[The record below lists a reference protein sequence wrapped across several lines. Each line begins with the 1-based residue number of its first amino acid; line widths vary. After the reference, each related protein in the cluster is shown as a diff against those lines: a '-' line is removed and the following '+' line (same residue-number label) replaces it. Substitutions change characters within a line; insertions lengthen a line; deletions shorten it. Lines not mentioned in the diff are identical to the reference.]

1 MGIVND
7 YIKKM
12 LKFIKKDE
20 EEKYEQPW
28 HRYYQ
33 GQPIHLNYFN
43 GSMYDKLYNTAC
55 EHSDKLAYEYY
66 GTECSFPDF
75 IKKIDLIA
83 NALTQFD
90 IVKNECVTV
99 CLPNTPESISLVY
112 AINKIGAIANIVHPL
127 SAKAEI
133 ERALK
138 EGNSSIIFYS
148 DVSSKNVN
156 EIKIKH
162 KILVPTSYSFSRT
175 LRFLYNLKNKEK
187 LKLEEGAINW
197 ETFMA
202 YKLKKDVYV
211 KRNGSDPAAIIYS
224 GGTTGK
230 PKGIIISN
238 QNFNAMAQQTP
249 VLCQAIKPGRSILA
263 CLPIFHVF
271 GLAVCCHAALIS
283 GMKLIILPR
292 INTKKINKEIKKYS
306 PNIMPAVP
314 SMLRVSLKDKDPGA
328 NAFKNIK
335 MFVVGGDYLPPDLK
349 KDYEEFLHNHG
360 TDAIIKIGY
369 GLSEATGF
377 CASTAPVPEDE
388 VLPSTLG
395 VPNPDMDIKIFE
407 PNTDIEKTIGDIGE
421 IGVSGPTIMMGY
433 INEDEETKKT
443 LVKHSDGKIWLH
455 TGDLGYVDKY
465 GRIFYSS
472 RLKRMIISNG
482 YNIYPIE
489 LEDIICRHKA
499 VASCTVV
506 GIPHKTKGQTPKAV
520 IVLKKGYENNLN
532 LRADIRQYCKD
543 NMALYAVPS
552 EFEYRDSMPITA
564 IGKVSYRELEKKK
577 DDKKGK

>member
-12 LKFIKKDE
+12 LNFIKKDE

-33 GQPIHLNYFN
+33 GQPIHLNYYN
-43 GSMYDKLYNTAC
+43 GSIYDKLCDTAYQ
-55 EHSDKLAYEYY
+55 HSNLTAYEYF
-66 GTECSFPDF
+66 GSECSFPDF

-99 CLPNTPESISLVY
+99 CLPNTPESFALIY
-112 AINKIGAIANIVHPL
+112 AINKIGAIANVVHPL

-133 ERALK
+133 TRALN

-156 EIKIKH
+156 DIKIKH
-162 KILVPTSYSFSRT
+162 KILVPTSYSFSKT
-175 LRFLYNLKNKEK
+175 LKFLYNLKNKDK
-187 LKLEEGAINW
+187 LKVTNGAISFD
-197 ETFMA
+197 EFMS
-202 YKLKKDVYV
+202 YKLDKDFYV
-211 KRNGSDPAAIIYS
+211 KRFGNDPAAIIYS

-230 PKGIIISN
+230 PKGIILSN

-249 VLCQAIKPGRSILA
+249 VLCQEIKPGRSILS

-271 GLAVCCHAALIS
+271 GLAVCCHTALVS
-283 GMKLIILPR
+283 GLKCIILPR

-314 SMLRVSLKDKDPGA
+314 SMLRVCLKDKDPGA

-335 MFVVGGDYLPPDLK
+335 VFVVGGDYLPPDLK
-349 KDYEEFLHNHG
+349 TDFEEFVHQHG
-360 TDAIIKIGY
+360 SDAVIKIGY
-369 GLSEATGF
+369 GLSEASGF
-377 CASTAPVPEDE
+377 CASTAPVPEED

-443 LVKHSDGKIWLH
+443 LVKHNDGKVWLH
-455 TGDLGYVDKY
+455 TGDLGYVDKF

-489 LEDIICRHKA
+489 LEDIICKHKA
-499 VASCTVV
+499 VQSCTVV

-520 IVLKKGYENNLN
+520 IVLKNGYENNLD

-552 EFEYRDSMPITA
+552 EFEYRDSMPVTA
-564 IGKVSYRELEKKK
+564 IGKVSYRELENKK
-577 DDKKGK
+577 DSKKEK